1 MRKKSLSLV
10 ILVLLF
16 VVGQKSV
23 LASQTIT
30 FSVRINPLV
39 VEISAPTEVDKG
51 QKFIV
56 EAVVSN
62 RGDGTIRK
70 ASAMLE
76 LPDELVLR
84 KKRKAKKLG
93 KIRPGQSKTASWR
106 VRAKNL
112 GDARLKVE
120 ATGLDAISK
129 ESFSASDT
137 MLVTVREPTPR
148 KIHWF
153 KRFKIQWK
161 FWSSP
166 ARSDH

>member
-1 MRKKSLSLV
+1 MALV
-10 ILVLLF
+10 ILVMLLA
-16 VVGQKSV
+16 VSQKVG

-56 EAVVSN
+56 EARVSN
-62 RGDGTIRK
+62 RGDRNIRK

-93 KIRPGQSKTASWR
+93 KIRPGHTKTASWR
-106 VRAKNL
+106 VRAENL

-129 ESFSASDT
+129 ESFSAYDT
-137 MLVTVREPTPR
+137 MLVTVSEPTPH

-153 KRFKIQWK
+153 KHFKIHWN